1 MTIDHLRQECMVP
14 SPLSRKRGSSPSAV
28 SENLVLSR
36 NPERKREREKKKLE
50 NQPFQN
56 ENQDL
61 SNCLFWYYLKD
72 PSKSPTMCGC
82 RNMLVCRRNTVKHR
96 RRHLCLKMKWKRSSE
111 KKVLSLWNFEIF
123 YSNNVIIYSRC
134 SKLIHSPLS
143 LTWMF
148 YKQSQ
153 VIVIKAKH

>member
-1 MTIDHLRQECMVP
+1 MIGHDHWPFKTRLQRRWSPHPSYKREAHRQVLCP
-14 SPLSRKRGSSPSAV
+14 KTLSCPEIQRERG
-28 SENLVLSR
+28 
-36 NPERKREREKKKLE
+36 REREKLE
-50 NQPFQN
+50 NQPFPFQN

-61 SNCLFWYYLKD
+61 SNCLFWYYLKG
-72 PSKSPTMCGC
+72 PSKSPTICGC

-96 RRHLCLKMKWKRSSE
+96 RRHLCWKKKWKRSSE

-148 YKQSQ
+148 Y
-153 VIVIKAKH
+153 